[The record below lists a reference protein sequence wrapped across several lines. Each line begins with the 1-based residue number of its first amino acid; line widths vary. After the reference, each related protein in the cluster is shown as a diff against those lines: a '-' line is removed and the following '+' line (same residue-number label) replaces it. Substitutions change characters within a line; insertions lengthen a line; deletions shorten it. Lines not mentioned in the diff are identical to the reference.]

1 MKFHA
6 EHQYWNKTL
15 QSASKNLKIFYL
27 AERLEQSRSRYLRQ
41 TLWRRRMRLFQNNLS
56 VWGGHFRQPPSTP
69 EDRPDWHRGI
79 GSLRL
84 WNTMG
89 GERKKQI
96 VWLKSCR
103 KKLLL
108 FLFECKSESDSLLL
122 LHTLTLSHSHSH
134 SHTRTLTHTL

>member
-1 MKFHA
+1 MLK
-6 EHQYWNKTL
+6 K
-15 QSASKNLKIFYL
+15 QSASKKLTISYL
-27 AERLEQSRSRYLRQ
+27 VEHPEQSRSRYLRQ

-89 GERKKQI
+89 GGERKKQI

-122 LHTLTLSHSHSH
+122 LHTLSHSH